1 MTNSSLATD
10 LAGLLRL
17 AVVVGSTR
25 DGRRG
30 RDVADWYVGAIAGD
44 DRVIADVV
52 DLADIELPDRYTFHP
67 HDGVAELRARLDRA
81 DAFVVVTPEYNHSYP
96 ASLKDAIDYAKAEW
110 FRKAIAFVSYGGV
123 SGGLRAVEHL
133 RGVFAELHAVG
144 IRETVSFHGPFN
156 GFGDDGPGDPE
167 SASQAAQIQ
176 LDDLVWWATTLR
188 SGRDR
193 VLEAAW

>member
-1 MTNSSLATD
+1 MTKSDSTTEPAD
-10 LAGLLRL
+10 RLRL
-17 AVVVGSTR
+17 AVLVGSTR

-30 RDVADWYVGAIAGD
+30 RDVADWYVATIAGD
-44 DRVIADVV
+44 DRVTVDVV
-52 DLADIELPDRYTFHP
+52 DLADIDLPDHYTFRAE
-67 HDGVAELRARLDRA
+67 DGVAELRARLDQA

-96 ASLKDAIDYAKAEW
+96 ASLKEAIDYAKSEW

-144 IRETVSFHGPFN
+144 TRESVSFHGPFN
-156 GFGDDGPGDPE
+156 DFGSDGPSDPE
-167 SASQAAQIQ
+167 SASQAVTVQ

-193 VLEAAW
+193 LIEAAW

>member
-1 MTNSSLATD
+1 MTNSVLPTKSAD
-10 LAGLLRL
+10 PVRIAI
-17 AVVVGSTR
+17 VVGSTR

-30 RDVADWYVGAIAGD
+30 RAVADWYVGAIAGD
-44 DRVIADVV
+44 DRVTVDVV
-52 DLADIELPDRYTFHP
+52 DLAAFALPDHYTFHP
-67 HDGVAELRARLDRA
+67 HDGVAELKARLDQA

-96 ASLKDAIDYAKAEW
+96 ASLKEAIDYAKAEW

-133 RGVFAELHAVG
+133 RGVFAELHAVS

-156 GFGDDGPGDPE
+156 GFGDDGPGDPD
-167 SASQAAQIQ
+167 SASQAAKVQ